1 MEKISKDYS
10 VNANIIV
17 SEYMNI
23 VKADESLFMFLGETS
38 NLIFTHAIYPSD
50 TVKFET
56 AIKEAD
62 EGEQIYVSIRLKS
75 RDGDYRW
82 MRVLIKPYPDKESGK
97 YYNLE
102 ITDIYTLK
110 RQNEEFKEVS
120 EIQTEFLSIIG
131 DYLFTYDISKDA
143 LRIILP
149 GNGNQTIVLY
159 EGKLGLWSSDK
170 LDNNRIDSHSV
181 NDFEGL
187 CTAIASGEAYF
198 TRDIKMKLVDYDEVA
213 CWYTFKGKRIR
224 KNDGSNIIA
233 GAISLAHNKEYATED
248 VSVQDELRDAGT
260 DLLNKKAITNYA
272 KKLIDKRVSHKVTIA
287 IIDIDDFKTINDTYG
302 HMFGDEVLRDVAQVL
317 KETVGRNGLC
327 GRIGG
332 DEMFIVMEHLE
343 DDESIRSILRTIK
356 NNISWLYHDDARNI
370 NKTTCSIGAASYPDD
385 ASDFDMLFSIADKML
400 YLAKEKGKNRYII
413 YHPDLH
419 QSYIMGDEAVATT
432 EKAFYKYRK
441 LSIVNDFIQQYICKL
456 KSPKECLDMIMSAF
470 EIDSIFLYDMYDDK
484 RYVLSGV
491 VPELEENGE
500 FLKEDNYIPDFRDD
514 GIKTIENIILYERK
528 APHMFKAFDKM
539 GIKQLIQVVACV
551 DRTVVN
557 DDKKNFYVI
566 SFNRNRQLK
575 KWPEVDIDYLGI
587 IGNVIGEEY
596 LKEKK
601 KNDR

>member
-1 MEKISKDYS
+1 MEKIARYYN
-10 VNANIIV
+10 VNADIIV

-38 NLIFTHAIYPSD
+38 NLIFTHAIYPED
-50 TVKFET
+50 VVKFET
-56 AIKEAD
+56 AIKEVD
-62 EGEQIYVSIRLKS
+62 EGEQVYVSIRLKS
-75 RDGDYRW
+75 RDSDYRW
-82 MRVLIKPYPDKESGK
+82 MRVFIKPYHDKTSGR

-102 ITDIYTLK
+102 ITDMYTLK
-110 RQNEEFKEVS
+110 RQNEELKQIS

-131 DYLFTYDISKDA
+131 DYLFTYNIGKDS

-159 EGKLGLWSSDK
+159 EGKLGAWSSDK
-170 LDNNRIDSHSV
+170 LDNSMIDSHSIK
-181 NDFEGL
+181 DFEGL
-187 CTAIASGEAYF
+187 CMAIASGESYF
-198 TRDIKMKLVDYDEVA
+198 TRDIKMKLADYDEA
-213 CWYTFKGKRIR
+213 AYWYTFKGKRIHR
-224 KNDGSNIIA
+224 NDGENIIA
-233 GAISLAHNKEYATED
+233 GAISLTQNKEYPAED

-260 DLLNKKAITNYA
+260 ELLNKKAITNYA
-272 KKLIDKRVSHKVTIA
+272 KKLIDKRVNHKVTIA

-302 HMFGDEVLRDVAQVL
+302 HMFGDEVLRDVAQIL
-317 KETVGRNGLC
+317 REAVGHNGMC

-332 DEMFIVMEHLE
+332 DEMFIVMEHFE

-356 NNISWLYHDDARNI
+356 NNISWLYHDDVRDI
-370 NKTTCSIGAASYPDD
+370 NKITCSIGTASYPDD
-385 ASDFDMLFSIADKML
+385 ASDFDTLFLIADKML

-419 QSYIMGDEAVATT
+419 QSYIMSDEVVATT
-432 EKAFYKYRK
+432 EKVFYKYRK
-441 LSIVNDFIQQYICKL
+441 LSIVNDFIQQYICKTRD
-456 KSPKECLDMIMSAF
+456 SRECLDMIMSAF

-484 RYVLSGV
+484 RYVLAGT
-491 VPELEENGE
+491 VPELEENGG

-528 APHMFKAFDKM
+528 APHMFKAYDTM

-551 DRTVVN
+551 DRTIIN
-557 DDKKNFYVI
+557 NGKKNFCVI

-575 KWPEVDIDYLGI
+575 KWPEVDVDYLGI